1 MTTSV
6 QPAVSPSAR
15 QLAEGL
21 AGAGGPARIVLA
33 EGDDP
38 RVQEAARLLPD
49 LGVTPLLVLPAGA
62 DRRAVP
68 SYAETLDVR
77 ALATGPAGKLVA
89 RIGADRG
96 WPEDLVAQRRADPVY
111 LAAALVRLGRADG
124 AVAGSRRPTGDVL
137 RAGLQ
142 VVGLDP
148 GCATL
153 SSSFLLA
160 LPSGQL
166 LAFGDCAVVP
176 EPDAGQ
182 LADIAVAT
190 AGTFAALTGERPSVA
205 MLSFSTLGS
214 AEHPA
219 VSQVREATALARRQR
234 PDLVIDGELQF
245 DAALVESVAAA
256 KAADSAVAG
265 RANVFVFPNLAAGNI
280 GYKIAQRLGG
290 AEAFGPILQGLRVP
304 LNDLSRGCSAGDV
317 ASVAVITALQALAP
331 DRTPADRAQV
341 LA

>member
-1 MTTSV
+1 MTTSL
-6 QPAVSPSAR
+6 QPAVSPSTR

-21 AGAGGPARIVLA
+21 AGAGGPARVVLA

-38 RVQEAARLLPD
+38 RVQEAARLLPG
-49 LGVTPLLVLPAGA
+49 LGVTPLLVLPDGG

-68 SYAETLDVR
+68 SYAETVGVR
-77 ALATGPAGKLVA
+77 DLATGPAGELVA

-96 WPEDLVAQRRADPVY
+96 WPEELVAQRRADPVY
-111 LAAALVRLGRADG
+111 LAAALVRLGHADG
-124 AVAGSRRPTGDVL
+124 AVAGSRRPTGDVI

-160 LPSGQL
+160 LPSGRL

-190 AGTFAALTGERPSVA
+190 AGTFAALTGERPTVA

-219 VSQVREATALARRQR
+219 VSRVREATALARRQR
-234 PDLVIDGELQF
+234 PDLEVDGELQF

-256 KAADSAVAG
+256 KAAGSAVAG

-280 GYKIAQRLGG
+280 GYKIAQRLGD
-290 AEAFGPILQGLRVP
+290 AEAFGPILQGLRDP

-331 DRTPADRAQV
+331 DRTAAGRAHV